1 MKALQ
6 LGIFATILS
15 VALFEKQASA
25 VPTAFLLAPSG
36 NQRDANWKTIETPR
50 FRIYHEDSAQSLGN
64 LAAEATEAAWPYLS
78 FSLGIRLPGD
88 SNQFATHPQE
98 EVSRFQKIPVIINA
112 RADIGGF
119 ANLATQNIEVQVQ
132 SGAKAS
138 LFQHELTHRIMYE
151 RIDPNFGPGG
161 RIFTTAMLPTW
172 WIEGLAEHLTESV
185 GRWESQGI
193 ARTMALNDHWP
204 SWDSLH
210 NLYNAPGDYGKGYVT
225 SGRFFTYL
233 RSLVPQKTLA
243 ELHDSFFW
251 KTLTPPFATATHF
264 MLKKHWNKSG
274 PELYQDFKDS
284 QKAYWSRELEGMPS
298 LTESAKTVTSR
309 QNAPNFT
316 AWQDTFLIN
325 NLQTK
330 PLESSLTVLYNLKQ
344 IKERRPLDIE
354 GSHLFAL
361 APWERHDGGFWSTR
375 EQNFD
380 NSTTGDELNYF
391 EFRGDATDI
400 KASTVA
406 RKNSFSL
413 SNAKNPVVITDILA
427 TGKGKA
433 FVLGSIRG
441 DFTLYYI
448 DSTNSTV
455 TILKRWT
462 APTEIHLVKQSQ
474 EKKPNLPDCAALIID
489 YDLERTSLE
498 RQCHDGTGSVLLP
511 PGKLFIRS
519 AVEHQDDKFLLQ
531 FAWNSATGLVE
542 FQNGVFTHPV
552 AVPEW
557 GDALH
562 PCGENTTCMWT
573 FTGDKF
579 DLLKFSLENVFAR
592 SKAWLQTLPET
603 SQWRTIPAW
612 HSYQPPF
619 IAIAEKERLLTGA
632 TRSSEKSLGQNQTAE
647 KRETTTSNAPYK
659 HRHFFSYPTLIP
671 PYLGGWSVGL
681 ASIPWMDE
689 MERDRVEIFADY
701 SLSSNLPNGKI
712 SYVNNRVFDAFA
724 FTMLSQSRF
733 NGKYYAR
740 SCGTKFCDYSQYPRQ
755 HDYAFYSYLRE
766 NGIEISSSHLS
777 KSAQNSLVLA
787 LRISN
792 INPLYS
798 MDNQQEI
805 STLGTQKAVLATAG
819 AAASTIV
826 AERAFYSGKP
836 TETGKGSLIWH
847 TSLTGAAQSTHGIS
861 KAYDYSGHT
870 LPTTNFQRYSLS
882 GKSSISL
889 AEKAFSLR
897 GEIGATT
904 GSSPLNLR
912 EYYQPFRTY
921 LQGTG
926 MSLNALNL
934 SLASAGQI
942 FTLDTGAYSFRT
954 SMDYAFPL
962 WRNLDYQFLILYFEG
977 LRGELGLSHG
987 GVARNEDFSDFH
999 TYDTASAAVRA
1010 TINIKGFQLFP
1021 TLTYAHLLG
1030 RDGWSLFSEI
1040 SFSQFF

>member
-1 MKALQ
+1 MKPSHLR
-6 LGIFATILS
+6 LFATIFS
-15 VALFEKQASA
+15 VALCETQASA

-50 FRIYHEDSAQSLGN
+50 FRIYHEDSAQSLGT
-64 LAAEATEAAWPYLS
+64 LGVDATETAWPYLS
-78 FSLGIRLPGD
+78 FILGIRLPGD
-88 SNQFATHPQE
+88 SNQFATHPRE
-98 EVSRFQKIPVIINA
+98 EISRFQKIPVVINA

-119 ANLATQNIEVQVQ
+119 ANLATQNIEIQVQ
-132 SGAKAS
+132 SGAKTS

-185 GRWESQGI
+185 GRWETQGI
-193 ARTMALNDHWP
+193 ARTMALKNHWP
-204 SWDSLH
+204 TWDSLH

-225 SGRFFTYL
+225 SGRFFAYL
-233 RSLVPQKTLA
+233 RNLLPQKTLA

-251 KTLTPPFATATHF
+251 ETLTPPFVTATHF

-274 PELYQDFKDS
+274 DELYQDFQNS
-284 QKAYWSRELEGMPS
+284 QKEYWTKELEGMPALS
-298 LTESAKTVTSR
+298 ESAKIVTRR
-309 QNAPNFT
+309 QNAPNFVT
-316 AWQDTFLIN
+316 WTDTFLIN
-325 NLQTK
+325 NLRRK
-330 PLESSLTVLYNLKQ
+330 PLESSLIVLNDSKKTQ
-344 IKERRPLDIE
+344 ERRALDIE

-361 APWERHDGGFWSTR
+361 APWERHDGGFWSTT

-380 NSTTGDELNYF
+380 NNTTGDELKYF
-391 EFRGDATDI
+391 EFRGDAVDI
-400 KASTVA
+400 KASAVL
-406 RKNSFSL
+406 KKSSFPL
-413 SNAKNPVVITDILA
+413 SSAKDPVVITDILSI
-427 TGKGKA
+427 GKGKA
-433 FVLGSIRG
+433 FVLGSVRG
-441 DFTLYYI
+441 DFALYYI
-448 DSTNSTV
+448 DSAKN
-455 TILKRWT
+455 TIAILRKWT

-474 EKKPNLPDCAALIID
+474 ERKPDIPSCAALIID

-498 RQCHDGTGSVLLP
+498 RQCSDGTHSVLLP
-511 PGKLFIRS
+511 PEKLFIRS
-519 AVEHQDDKFLLQ
+519 AIEHENDRFLLQ

-542 FQNGVFTHPV
+542 FQNGIFTQPV
-552 AVPEW
+552 TVPEW
-557 GDALH
+557 GDSLL
-562 PCGENTTCMWT
+562 PCGESTDCMWV
-573 FTGDKF
+573 FTGDGF
-579 DLLKFSLENVFAR
+579 SLLEFSLEKVFAR
-592 SKAWLQTLPET
+592 SKSWLQTLPET
-603 SQWRTIPAW
+603 SQWRAMPAW
-612 HSYQPPF
+612 HPYQPPF
-619 IAIAEKERLLTGA
+619 VAIAEKERLLTGSA
-632 TRSSEKSLGQNQTAE
+632 RSPQISTGQNQIEE
-647 KRETTTSNAPYK
+647 KRETKTADAPYR

-701 SLSSNLPNGKI
+701 SLGSGLPSGKV
-712 SYVNNRVFDAFA
+712 SYVNNRLFDAFA
-724 FTMLSQSRF
+724 FTMLTQSRF

-740 SCGTKFCDYSQYPRQ
+740 GCGTTFCDYSQYPNQ
-755 HDYAFYSYLRE
+755 HNYYFYSYLRE
-766 NGIEISSSHLS
+766 NGIEISSSHLFPTTTNTL
-777 KSAQNSLVLA
+777 AFA
-787 LRISN
+787 LRLSDVS
-792 INPLYS
+792 PFYS
-798 MDNQQEI
+798 MNNRQEI
-805 STLGTQKAVLATAG
+805 STLGTQKAILATAG
-819 AAASTIV
+819 VAASTIA
-826 AERAFYSGKP
+826 AERAFYSGKS
-836 TETGKGSLIWH
+836 TEIDNNSWIWR
-847 TSLTGAAQSTHGIS
+847 TSLAGQAQSTHGVS
-861 KAYDYSGHT
+861 KSYDYSGNT

-882 GKSSISL
+882 GRSSVSFS
-889 AEKAFSLR
+889 EKIFSLR

-942 FTLDTGAYSFRT
+942 FTIDTGAYSFRT
-954 SMDYAFPL
+954 SMDYAFPV
-962 WRNLDYQFLILYFEG
+962 WRNLDYQFLILYFES

-1021 TLTYAHLLG
+1021 TLTYAHLLD